1 MSPESA
7 AVRPR
12 PGGLSVRVKAFHAAQ
27 YAGLVPDRWYAARAA
42 DEAGWLWLD
51 TGEREVKVSARH
63 VDVRDVAA

>member
-7 AVRPR
+7 AARAR
-12 PGGLSVRVKAFHAAQ
+12 PGALSVRLKAFHAAL
-27 YAGLVPDRWYAARAA
+27 YAGVGTDRWYAARAA

-51 TGEREVKVSARH
+51 AGDREVKVNARH